1 ALARAGLKTTL
12 FRRNGGSAAFEMD
25 QSRKQNDLMGDALFI
40 KNKKHGEYD
49 DGADADITMGIHGR
63 LAFLRRGKA
72 VGPGSD
78 SDFQEADKQ
87 PR

>member
-1 ALARAGLKTTL
+1 M
-12 FRRNGGSAAFEMD
+12 GG
-25 QSRKQNDLMGDALFI
+25 ALFI